1 MVFCK
6 SPSGCRC
13 WSLNVKR
20 SCCCWLI
27 LGFLAAMQLCRI
39 WNLLCSIYPSNQW
52 LWCGRL
58 GQRAT
63 KITWFEMSQQPTKSE
78 QNKTNTSHTHTQD
91 LGCLILSIFLL
102 RLWFFQTPPKKVH
115 GTGTG
120 TINRFPNKTVQDAK
134 GVKII
139 GADQFLP
146 DAVHRPWKE
155 SFCWLREYF
164 PTESPKKMTLLFQA
178 KLWTRHF
185 LFQTKIPVVRLL
197 YRTPS
202 LDTNLNPEAR
212 WSPSTQR
219 RQMLPAAWWFL
230 LWILYTVTYIYIYI
244 IHKYVHVHVCNYSNN
259 TYSIW
264 IRRHHTYRI
273 YLYTH
278 THTLF
283 SHLPAAGWRQGW
295 GFIDCCG
302 VDVAWIRSNKRLR
315 HNIRFR
321 SVQKVFL
328 DSISIIRNIINGH
341 LVNINRWSGSCSSKV
356 WALMILLREDI
367 FLKEWRHFCFF
378 WGESWP
384 GSFGWC

>member
-1 MVFCK
+1 MPLAKVNVPSLVESSMEPYMLHFTFHPDTKNTHSSSEYSWMSATFSYKESIERKVFT
-6 SPSGCRC
+6 
-13 WSLNVKR
+13 LQVI
-20 SCCCWLI
+20 I
-27 LGFLAAMQLCRI
+27 LLQIETFPI
-39 WNLLCSIYPSNQW
+39 LCSRIFFDPSVSKSKLTGTYCSW
-52 LWCGRL
+52 LGNGVLQKSVWMPLLEFECEEKLLLLIDSWIPCCYAALQDMKPALQYLPFKSVTVMWQVRSKSYKNYMVWNVATAYKV
-58 GQRAT
+58 RA
-63 KITWFEMSQQPTKSE
+63 K
-78 QNKTNTSHTHTQD
+78 QNKHLTHTHTQD

-230 LWILYTVTYIYIYI
+230 LWILYTVTYIYIY
-244 IHKYVHVHVCNYSNN
+244 
-259 TYSIW
+259 
-264 IRRHHTYRI
+264 
-273 YLYTH
+273 YT
-278 THTLF
+278 
-283 SHLPAAGWRQGW
+283 
-295 GFIDCCG
+295 
-302 VDVAWIRSNKRLR
+302 
-315 HNIRFR
+315 
-321 SVQKVFL
+321 
-328 DSISIIRNIINGH
+328 
-341 LVNINRWSGSCSSKV
+341 
-356 WALMILLREDI
+356 
-367 FLKEWRHFCFF
+367 
-378 WGESWP
+378 
-384 GSFGWC
+384 